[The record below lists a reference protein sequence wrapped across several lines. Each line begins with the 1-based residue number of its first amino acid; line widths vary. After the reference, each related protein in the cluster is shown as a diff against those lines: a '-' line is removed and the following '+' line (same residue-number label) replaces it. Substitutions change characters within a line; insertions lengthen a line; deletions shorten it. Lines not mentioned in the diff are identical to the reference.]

1 MKLCIKIQRL
11 KRNLQFPR
19 ILLEKEVFILLEKI
33 DNTKVFDYFEE
44 ISRIPRGSGN
54 NKGISD
60 YLVEFAKKHGL
71 EYKQDDYEN
80 VIIWKEAS
88 KGLEDKP
95 GVILQGHMDMVCE
108 KDIDIRHDFTKEP
121 LNLQRE
127 GDFIFAKGTT
137 LGGDDGI
144 ALAYCLAILEDDT
157 LVHPALEMVFTTDEE
172 TGMYGAIG
180 LDTSVLKG
188 KYMINID
195 SEEEGTLLT
204 SCAGGMSVNGIF
216 PGEKKEKTG
225 DILKLTILG
234 LKGGHSGT
242 EIEKHRENATLLAA
256 RILNGLEISQISF
269 SFISI
274 EGGQK
279 DNAIPRETTVEIM
292 VEDKNLVSEKVE
304 EISNLLNREIQ
315 IQEPG
320 FTVEMN
326 WKEKERTMVY
336 TEEFTKKMLFFFNH
350 VPNGVQKM
358 SSAIEG
364 LVESSL
370 NLGICH
376 TNDEGV
382 FVSFSLRSSIRTYK
396 EYMCEQLKEFIE
408 LLGGTFYKKSE
419 YPAWEY
425 RADSKLREVMIKI
438 FTEQYGKEPK
448 IEAIHAGLE
457 CGILSGKKADLDIV
471 SIGPDI
477 LDIHTPQERLSIS
490 STQRVYQY
498 LLEVLR
504 NI

>member
-1 MKLCIKIQRL
+1 MLE
-11 KRNLQFPR
+11 R
-19 ILLEKEVFILLEKI
+19 I
-33 DNTKVFDYFEE
+33 DDTKVFDYFEE

-60 YLVEFAKKHGL
+60 YLAEFAKDHGL
-71 EYKQDDYEN
+71 EYKQDTYEN
-80 VIIWKEAS
+80 VIIWKKAS
-88 KGLEDKP
+88 RGLEDKP

-108 KDIDIRHDFTKEP
+108 KGARINHDFTKES
-121 LNLQRE
+121 LDLQRE

-144 ALAYCLAILEDDT
+144 ALAYCLAILADDT

-180 LDTSVLKG
+180 LDASVLKG
-188 KYMINID
+188 EYLINID
-195 SEEEGTLLT
+195 SEEEGTLLA
-204 SCAGGMSVNGIF
+204 SCAGGMSVNGVF
-216 PGEKKEKTG
+216 SGEKKEKTG
-225 DILKLTILG
+225 DILKITVMG

-256 RILNGLEISQISF
+256 RILNGLKTNQISF
-269 SFISI
+269 SLIRI

-292 VEDKNLVSEKVE
+292 VEDKNTILEKMD
-304 EISNLLNREIQ
+304 EICLLLNREIQ
-315 IQEPG
+315 LQEPN
-320 FTVEMN
+320 FQVEMH
-326 WKEKERTMVY
+326 WSEKAKAMVY
-336 TEEFTKKMLFFFNH
+336 TEEFTKKILFFFTH

-376 TNDEGV
+376 TNKEEI
-382 FVSFSLRSSIRTYK
+382 FVSFSLRSSLRTYK
-396 EYMCEQLKEFIE
+396 EYMCEQLKELIE
-408 LLGGTFYKKSE
+408 LLDGKFSKKSE

-425 RADSKLREVMIKI
+425 RQDSKLREIMIKI
-438 FTEQYGKEPK
+438 FKEQYGKEPK

-457 CGILSGKKADLDIV
+457 CGILSGKKPELDIV

-477 LDIHTPQERLSIS
+477 LDIHTPKERLSIS
-490 STQRVYQY
+490 SAQRVYQY
-498 LLEVLR
+498 LLEVLK
-504 NI
+504 NM

>member
-1 MKLCIKIQRL
+1 M
-11 KRNLQFPR
+11 
-19 ILLEKEVFILLEKI
+19 I
-33 DNTKVFDYFEE
+33 DNTRVFKYFEE
-44 ISRIPRGSGN
+44 ISKVPRGSGN

-60 YLVEFAKKHGL
+60 YLVEFAKQHGL
-71 EYKQDDYEN
+71 KYVQDACEN

-88 KGLEDKP
+88 KGHEDKP

-108 KDIDIRHDFTKEP
+108 KENDVYHDFTKEP
-121 LNLQRE
+121 LDLQKE

-144 ALAYCLAILEDDT
+144 ALAYALAILADDS
-157 LVHPALEMVFTTDEE
+157 LVHPPLEMIFTTDEE

-180 LDTSVLKG
+180 LDTSVLNG

-204 SCAGGMSVNGIF
+204 SCAGGMSVNGVF
-216 PGEKKEKTG
+216 SSEKKEKTG
-225 DILKLTILG
+225 DILSLTVSG

-242 EIEKHRENATLLAA
+242 EIEKNRENATLLTA
-256 RILNGLEISQISF
+256 RILNGLEVSQIPF
-269 SFISI
+269 YLISI

-292 VEDKNLVSEKVE
+292 VEDKNIVSEKID
-304 EISNLLNREIQ
+304 EISNMLGREIQ
-315 IQEPG
+315 FQEPD
-320 FTVEMN
+320 FQVEVH
-326 WKEKERTMVY
+326 WKEKECAMVY
-336 TEEFTKKMLFFFNH
+336 TKEFTKKLLFFFNH

-358 SSAIEG
+358 SSAIHG

-376 TNDEGV
+376 TNEEGI
-382 FVSFSLRSSIRTYK
+382 FVSFSLRSSLQTYK
-396 EYMCEQLKEFIE
+396 EYMCEKLKELIE
-408 LLGGTFYKKSE
+408 LLDGKFSKRSE

-425 RADSKLREVMIKI
+425 RPDSKLREVMIKV

-457 CGILSGKKADLDIV
+457 CGILSGKKPDLDIV

-477 LDIHTPQERLSIS
+477 FDIHTPKERLSIS
-490 STQRVYQY
+490 SVQRVYQY

-504 NI
+504 TLS